1 MIVAWARSL
10 TGAMVGD
17 GGIQEIFWSY
27 NRWNLVMDEVRR
39 MKIREEWKVTPRL
52 PTWEMD
58 GYCNVETKPV
68 VLLQPC

>member
-1 MIVAWARSL
+1 
-10 TGAMVGD
+10 
-17 GGIQEIFWSY
+17 
-27 NRWNLVMDEVRR
+27 MDEVRR